1 MKSLEKI
8 KGILHENGTEV
19 TVKQITDK
27 IHSIRNYYSPER
39 HKEETASKKSGSG
52 QDDLYRSKWLFF
64 QPLLF
69 LIKNLI
75 PQVTETNLKQHQM
88 KTMQN
93 PREKKYLNQFLE
105 KCQSKKKIM
114 Q

>member
-8 KGILHENGTEV
+8 KGILHENGIEV

-52 QDDLYRSKWLFF
+52 QDDLYTSKWPFF

-93 PREKKYLNQFLE
+93 PREKKYLNQYLE